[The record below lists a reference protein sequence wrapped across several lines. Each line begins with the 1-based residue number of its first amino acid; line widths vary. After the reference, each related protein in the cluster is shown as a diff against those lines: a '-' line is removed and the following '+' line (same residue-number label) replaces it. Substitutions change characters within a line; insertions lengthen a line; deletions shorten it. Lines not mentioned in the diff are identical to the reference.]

1 MARQKYVLA
10 VVGSPRKHGNS
21 DTLCD
26 RVLAGA
32 RSAGAR
38 VEKFY
43 LYSMDI
49 KPCRACEACRA
60 DGTGVCVQDDD
71 MRAMYPRLKQCDGLV
86 IASPIYW
93 WMISGPTKLFLDRW
107 YPLSLED
114 RQFLKAK
121 RAVCCLTYGAD
132 DVLLSG
138 ADTTARALN
147 DVFTFLKVPVNFV
160 HASAWRKGDIKSDSA
175 ALKRAYEAGK
185 QMVKAV

>member
-10 VVGSPRKHGNS
+10 VVGSPRKHGNC

-49 KPCRACEACRA
+49 KPCCACEACRN
-60 DGTGVCVQDDD
+60 DKRGVCVQDDD
-71 MRAMYPRLKQCDGLV
+71 MRAMYPRLKQCYGIV
-86 IASPIYW
+86 IATPIYW
-93 WMISGPTKLFLDRW
+93 MMVSGPTKIFLDRW
-107 YPLSLED
+107 YALSLED
-114 RQFLKAK
+114 RNFLGAR

-138 ADTTARALN
+138 ADGAARSLN
-147 DVFTFLKVPVNFV
+147 DVFTYLKVPMTIV
-160 HASAWRKGDIKSDSA
+160 HASAWLKGDIKSNAA

-185 QMVKAV
+185 QLVK

>member
-93 WMISGPTKLFLDRW
+93 MMVSGPTKLFLDRW

-138 ADTTARALN
+138 ADTAARALN
-147 DVFTFLKVPVNFV
+147 DIFTYLKVPVNIV
-160 HASAWRKGDIKSDSA
+160 HASAWKKGDIRKNRV
-175 ALKRAYEAGK
+175 ALKRAFEAGK
-185 QMVKAV
+185 ELVK

>member
-1 MARQKYVLA
+1 MAREKYVLA
-10 VVGSPRKHGNS
+10 VVGSPRKHGNC

-49 KPCRACEACRA
+49 KACNACEACRG
-60 DGTGVCVQDDD
+60 DGPGVCVQDDD
-71 MRAMYPRLKQCDGLV
+71 MRVLYPRLKQCTGLV

-93 WMISGPTKLFLDRW
+93 MMISGPTKLFLDRW
-107 YPLSLED
+107 YALAMNP
-114 RQFLKAK
+114 RNFKGK

-138 ADTTARALN
+138 ADGAARSLN
-147 DVFTFLKVPVNFV
+147 DVFTYLKVPVNFV
-160 HASAWRKGDIKSDSA
+160 HASAWHKGDIKSNAA

-185 QMVKAV
+185 QMVK

>member
-10 VVGSPRKHGNS
+10 VVGSPRKHGNC
-21 DTLCD
+21 DILCD

-49 KPCRACEACRA
+49 KPCCACEGCRTA
-60 DGTGVCVQDDD
+60 GNGVCVQKDDD
-71 MRAMYPRLKQCDGLV
+71 MRAMYPRLKRCDGLV

-93 WMISGPTKLFLDRW
+93 MMVSGPTKLFLDRW

-147 DVFTFLKVPVNFV
+147 DIFTYLKVPVNFV
-160 HASAWRKGDIKSDSA
+160 HASAWRKGDIRKNPA
-175 ALKRAYEAGK
+175 VLKRAYEAGK
-185 QMVKAV
+185 QLVK

>member
-10 VVGSPRKHGNS
+10 VVGSPRKRGNS
-21 DTLCD
+21 DILCD

-49 KPCRACEACRA
+49 KPCCACEGCQKSAS
-60 DGTGVCVQDDD
+60 GVCVQHDDD

-86 IASPIYW
+86 IATPIYW
-93 WMISGPTKLFLDRW
+93 WMVSGPTKLFLDRW
-107 YPLSLED
+107 YALSLED
-114 RQFLKAK
+114 RNFLKAK

-132 DVLLSG
+132 DALLSG

-147 DVFTFLKVPVNFV
+147 DVFTFLKVPVSFV
-160 HASAWRKGDIKSDSA
+160 HASAWQKGDIRKNPA

-185 QMVKAV
+185 QLVK

>member
-1 MARQKYVLA
+1 MMV
-10 VVGSPRKHGNS
+10 
-21 DTLCD
+21 
-26 RVLAGA
+26 
-32 RSAGAR
+32 
-38 VEKFY
+38 
-43 LYSMDI
+43 
-49 KPCRACEACRA
+49 
-60 DGTGVCVQDDD
+60 
-71 MRAMYPRLKQCDGLV
+71 
-86 IASPIYW
+86 
-93 WMISGPTKLFLDRW
+93 SGPTKLFLDRW

-185 QMVKAV
+185 QMVK

>member
-21 DTLCD
+21 DILCD

-49 KPCRACEACRA
+49 KPCRACETCRA
-60 DGTGVCVQDDD
+60 DGTGACVQDDD

-93 WMISGPTKLFLDRW
+93 MMVSGPTKVFLDRW

-114 RQFLKAK
+114 RNFLKAK

-147 DVFTFLKVPVNFV
+147 DIFTYLKVPANFV
-160 HASAWRKGDIKSDSA
+160 HASAWRKGDIRKNPA

-185 QMVKAV
+185 QMVK

>member
-1 MARQKYVLA
+1 MPKQKYVLG

-49 KPCRACEACRA
+49 RPCCACEACRG
-60 DGTGVCVQDDD
+60 DKRGICVQEDD
-71 MRAMYPRLKQCDGLV
+71 MRALYPRLKQCNGIV
-86 IASPIYW
+86 IASPVYW
-93 WMISGPTKLFLDRW
+93 MMVSGPTKLFLDRW
-107 YPLSLED
+107 YALAD
-114 RQFLKAK
+114 NLKLFEGK

-138 ADTTARALN
+138 ADSAARSLN
-147 DVFTFLKVPVNFV
+147 DVFTYLKMPMHFV
-160 HASAWRKGDIKSDSA
+160 HASAWRRDDVRKNRP
-175 ALKRAYEAGK
+175 ALRRAYEAGK
-185 QMVKAV
+185 ELVKDG